1 MKTLSCFILLFLLI
15 ISSSCSNTK
24 TDQLSETDTA
34 ATASSKPATDTV
46 LAKLKAQAKP
56 TQQTDT
62 TIQTHIMRWQ
72 QVLVN
77 ESGTSYE
84 FIDRNGNPYS
94 CMINMPDF
102 DFYNNK
108 FFTAKYAPQAQFPT
122 ITWKEGV
129 NEAWYHI
136 TIKVQ
141 EGEDEDGV
149 KATYNVVTAIEP
161 LNKE

>member
-1 MKTLSCFILLFLLI
+1 MKTLSGFMLMFLLFVTV
-15 ISSSCSNTK
+15 SCSNLK
-24 TDQLSETDTA
+24 TDQSSETDTVATVSTEPA
-34 ATASSKPATDTV
+34 ADTV
-46 LAKLKAQAKP
+46 LARLKAQARP
-56 TQQTDT
+56 TQPTDT

-77 ESGTSYE
+77 ENGTSYE

-108 FFTAKYAPQAQFPT
+108 YFEAKYAPQAQFPT

-129 NEAWYHI
+129 NETWYRV
-136 TIKVQ
+136 TVK
-141 EGEDEDGV
+141 EEYGEDEDGIKTKYNLI
-149 KATYNVVTAIEP
+149 KAIDP
-161 LNKE
+161 LN

>member
-1 MKTLSCFILLFLLI
+1 MKTLSGFILLFLLI
-15 ISSSCSNTK
+15 ISLSCSNTK
-24 TDQLSETDTA
+24 TDQLSEKDTA
-34 ATASSKPATDTV
+34 AVVSAEPATDTV
-46 LAKLKAQAKP
+46 LAKLKAQARP
-56 TQQTDT
+56 TQSTDT

-77 ESGTSYE
+77 ENGTSYE

-108 FFTAKYAPQAQFPT
+108 YFVAKYAPQAQFPT

-129 NEAWYHI
+129 NETWYRVAI
-136 TIKVQ
+136 Q
-141 EGEDEDGV
+141 EEYGEDEDGV
-149 KATYNVVTAIEP
+149 KTKYNVIKAINP
-161 LNKE
+161 LN